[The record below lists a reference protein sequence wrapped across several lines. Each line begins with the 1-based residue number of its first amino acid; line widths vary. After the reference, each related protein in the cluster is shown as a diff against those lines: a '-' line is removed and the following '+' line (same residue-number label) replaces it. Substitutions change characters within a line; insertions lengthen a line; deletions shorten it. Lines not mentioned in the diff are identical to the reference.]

1 MVRKVHRPNCQTIRV
16 FTIKFCTVGPTEL
29 QMYLKQTLY
38 NEHESSTQSWAE
50 DKKQA
55 WGKILILI
63 SNWFVMFTF
72 SWCVS
77 VSLLTQIP
85 QQSARQQPIMYSY
98 SLTVWAAV
106 SLQLWVE
113 KKKSK
118 RALPSAWKH
127 KRRRGICSHT
137 PLPTVTLPRGFCRP
151 LNGVLTCPLYHV
163 HCMHIH
169 IQQQPIA
176 CIRQTAVYTHI
187 VDSLMWSAVQCWPL
201 TALQSSCFG
210 CCFT

>member
-1 MVRKVHRPNCQTIRV
+1 
-16 FTIKFCTVGPTEL
+16 
-29 QMYLKQTLY
+29 MYLKQTLY

-50 DKKQA
+50 DTKQA

-151 LNGVLTCPLYHV
+151 LNGVLSLQCDISPNLPPLSCPLHAYSYTATAYSLYTTDSSLHT
-163 HCMHIH
+163 HCW
-169 IQQQPIA
+169 QSYVKCSPVLA
-176 CIRQTAVYTHI
+176 SDCITI
-187 VDSLMWSAVQCWPL
+187 
-201 TALQSSCFG
+201 
-210 CCFT
+210 